1 MHSLWSRRSPGRRD
15 RFALAIGGQALW
27 QPCTRLAHQ
36 AHHGNAEA
44 GQVRG
49 GPPRH
54 MGAPLAAQAAREC
67 PAPPLSPGSLAPEAL
82 KRPLC
87 CVLLREVAH
96 EKLSY
101 FTHCLPRPSEL
112 GGCSAFPEAN
122 RERSGQARDRAA
134 WARGQTQVSVL
145 RLSLLLIGHP
155 KEFQSASRL
164 MGAQELQQLCS
175 PDSMRQR

>member
-1 MHSLWSRRSPGRRD
+1 MQVLQKIGIYVYEHTPAGHERFGGRVMHSLWSRRSPGRQD

-67 PAPPLSPGSLAPEAL
+67 PAPPLSPGRLAPEAL

-122 RERSGQARDRAA
+122 RERSGKLGTEQP
-134 WARGQTQVSVL
+134 
-145 RLSLLLIGHP
+145 GHEVRP
-155 KEFQSASRL
+155 RF
-164 MGAQELQQLCS
+164 
-175 PDSMRQR
+175 PF